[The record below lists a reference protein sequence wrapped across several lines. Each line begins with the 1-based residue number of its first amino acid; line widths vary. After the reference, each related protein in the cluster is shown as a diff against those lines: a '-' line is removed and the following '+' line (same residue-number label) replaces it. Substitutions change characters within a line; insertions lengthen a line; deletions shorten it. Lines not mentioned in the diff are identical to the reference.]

1 MKLSCLQENLSKG
14 LGIVGRAVATK
25 TTLPITQN
33 VLLKTDESRL
43 KLSATNLEMAISCWV
58 GAKIDDEGAIT
69 IPARLLTDF
78 TNSLPNELITMK
90 LSRNALDLTCNSFK
104 ANVKGLSADDFP
116 PIPDVADGIVTRIEA
131 EVLREA
137 IAKTGF
143 AAATDESRPVLT
155 GVNLEFEGNKLVL
168 ASADGFRLSIYEA
181 SALDAVSSKIS
192 VIVKARTLNELG
204 RFLADEEEPV
214 EIVVNQQKSQVMFK
228 LKNIV
233 MVSQTIQG
241 AFPNYGQLIPKSYD
255 TRVVIDREQF
265 LRATK
270 MASIFSRDGGGI
282 VRLMLTPGEEG
293 KPGTIIVSAKAD
305 EIGDNEGT
313 ISALIDG
320 AASKIAFNAK
330 YLAEVLNVMGPQNQI
345 ALEISNPSSPGVI
358 RPAGADMKFTHV
370 VMPMFVQW

>member
-43 KLSATNLEMAISCWV
+43 KLSATNLEMAISCWI

-69 IPARLLTDF
+69 IPARLLSDF
-78 TNSLPNELITMK
+78 TNSLPNELINMK
-90 LSRNALDLTCNSFK
+90 LSRSTLDLTCNSFK
-104 ANVKGLSADDFP
+104 ANIKGLSADDFP
-116 PIPDVADGIVTRIEA
+116 PIPDVSDGVVTRIEA

-137 IAKTGF
+137 IAKTEF

-155 GVNLEFEGNKLVL
+155 GVNMEFEGSTMVL
-168 ASADGFRLSIYEA
+168 ASADGFRLSVYEA
-181 SALDAVSSKIS
+181 AVMDAVSSKVS

-204 RFLADEEEPV
+204 RFLADQEEPV
-214 EIVVNQQKSQVMFK
+214 DVVVNQQKSQVMFK

-233 MVSQTIQG
+233 MVSQIIQG

-255 TRVVIDREQF
+255 TRAVIDREMF

-282 VRLMLTPGEEG
+282 VRLMLNPGEEG
-293 KPGTIIVSAKAD
+293 KPGTIVISARAD
-305 EIGDNEGT
+305 EVGDNEGT

-320 AASKIAFNAK
+320 AAAKIAFNAK
-330 YLAEVLNVMGPQNQI
+330 YLAEVLNVMGPQNQV

-358 RPAGADMKFTHV
+358 RPSGSDIKFTHV